1 MTTSSSSAA
10 FADARDDKI
19 QEFWQATAE
28 DYDAW
33 IASDFEDQYA
43 VNWEILSRY
52 VHPAH
57 RVLDVG
63 CGPGSLSIRLAR
75 QCREVCGVDVTPEM
89 IRVAQEKLTDAA
101 ENVSFHEGDA
111 CALPFESHSFDTVM
125 SVNALQTMD
134 QPDAAVAEMRRV
146 LRPGGELLLIA
157 YCYGDSSLFENTAL
171 MQWAAKYGGN
181 VQWHSFTFE
190 QLAALLPA
198 KGFEVV
204 EAQKIWEGP
213 VVAFLRGRA
222 TAS

>member
-1 MTTSSSSAA
+1 MTTSSTSAA

-19 QEFWQATAE
+19 QEFWQATAG

-33 IASDFEDQYA
+33 IASDFKDQYA
-43 VNWEILSRY
+43 VNWKILSQY
-52 VHPAH
+52 VRPAH

-101 ENVSFHEGDA
+101 ANVSFHEGDA
-111 CALPFESHSFDTVM
+111 CALPFASGSFDTVM

-134 QPDAAVAEMRRV
+134 QPDAAIAEMRRV

-157 YCYGDSSLFENTAL
+157 YCYGDSSLLENTAL
-171 MQWAAKYGGN
+171 MRWAAKYGGN

-204 EAQKIWEGP
+204 ETQKIWEGP